1 MADYKQELIDTAT
14 PYWDAEAEIARRFYK
29 TATKDDHAF
38 YLRAQL
44 WKELNPVDG
53 FFNGLHKELSK
64 AVDMYPKVGRT
75 IDRHD
80 YLFLLE
86 QLVSEYSHFVL
97 LADILEFVQG
107 RKLSKRDLKQLP
119 EEKKLGDI
127 RRRYV
132 KRGGA
137 IGKAAVGLTEG
148 GGTAL
153 FRVGKNLKGD
163 KLNQMTAK
171 AMKVIW
177 EDEKDHY
184 MEQANI
190 AAKMIKNKKQLE
202 EMKKA
207 VVDVSLQRVWMRN
220 EMFKNPMTT
229 DEVENYIARRQK
241 RLAG

>member
-1 MADYKQELIDTAT
+1 MADYEQELIDTAT

-153 FRVGKNLKGD
+153 FQVGKNLKGD